1 MRALLFAPRPRKTL
15 LTGLLAAFAL
25 GSLVA
30 CSSTTET
37 TTTKSDKVGVAECD
51 DYIAKLAACIPKS
64 PSEQRPTLEA
74 GMKASK
80 AAWQAAAAA
89 PDQDKDVLRR
99 QCKTMLD
106 SLQTM
111 PACATV
117 K

>member
-1 MRALLFAPRPRKTL
+1 MRAPLFAPHPRRYRL
-15 LTGLLAAFAL
+15 AGLLAAFAL
-25 GSLVA
+25 LTAGA
-30 CSSTTET
+30 CTET
-37 TTTKSDKVGVAECD
+37 EETTSKKSDKVGVAECD
-51 DYIAKLAACIPKS
+51 DYITKLAACIPKS

-89 PDQDKDVLRR
+89 PDQDKDILRR

-111 PACATV
+111 PACATA